1 MTTHNLPLIYL
12 HSYSTFEAPL
22 VDLEP
27 MDDYDQPPKKK
38 TTGSLIRKESSTDS
52 LNYTSFRKTEGELST
67 DSLTATACLTAQSA
81 SALSQRLLGTEKIP
95 LMSKLSMNI
104 GYARHLAS
112 TSSSSPNNDV
122 QNPQYPGGGQSGL
135 DSPHHSFNLL
145 SKSSSTPGTGPLMY
159 GNTSHISNQQAYY
172 DGVREARQQPAC
184 LQDYPPQS
192 QQLNSMYACGTNSSS
207 INDFKLLINQT
218 CTNDFS
224 NGNDGGIWQPQ
235 LKSHMSSS
243 SSASSLAGS
252 HLGQGDI
259 DLELYNYD
267 DIPSFDEAMDMM
279 ASRP

>member
-1 MTTHNLPLIYL
+1 
-12 HSYSTFEAPL
+12 
-22 VDLEP
+22 

-38 TTGSLIRKESSTDS
+38 TTGSLIRKENSSDS
-52 LNYTSFRKTEGELST
+52 LNFTNFRKTESESSNDT
-67 DSLTATACLTAQSA
+67 IAASACLTAQSA

-104 GYARHLAS
+104 GYARHLAT
-112 TSSSSPNNDV
+112 TSSSSALNDT
-122 QNPQYPGGGQSGL
+122 QNQQYPSSGLNAL

-145 SKSSSTPGTGPLMY
+145 TKSQTTPSGTGPIIC
-159 GNTSHISNQQAYY
+159 GNISNQQAYY

-192 QQLNSMYACGTNSSS
+192 QQLNSMYACGQNSSS

-218 CTNDFS
+218 CSNDFS

-235 LKSHMSSS
+235 LKSHLSSS

-252 HLGQGDI
+252 HLSQGDI
-259 DLELYNYD
+259 DLDQYNYD

-279 ASRP
+279 AARP